1 MSMAI
6 WVKRFAPALLAVT
19 SACTTVGPDY
29 APPALPAGVA
39 NGSTGDFEASASPAI
54 SRAPLPP
61 RWWRL
66 YDEPR
71 LDALVEN
78 ALAANTDLRAA
89 AANLERAQAL
99 TREVRAASG
108 IQTSID
114 GSASVGEASNLGIG
128 NPAGVHDLF
137 SLGGS
142 ISYEVDVVGRIRRA
156 IEAANAD
163 EQVQAAALDLA
174 RTTVAAAVVG
184 AYTEACA
191 AGASLAV
198 ADHSVTLQRR
208 SLSLTERG
216 VQGGLFPPIDAIR
229 SRALLAQL
237 EAALPGYAAAR
248 RIALYRLAVLQGR
261 APQDYPA
268 DLADCASIPSLDQ
281 PIPAGDGAALIR
293 RRPDIRQAERQLAA
307 ATARIGVET
316 AGLYPTVSLGASAG
330 TTSRTIEGL
339 VSDSA
344 LQFSIGPLISWSFPN
359 RSVARARIDQASA
372 TAKAALAEF
381 DGAVLRTL
389 QEAESALTQYAHDL
403 DENARLRAARDRS
416 REAAGMQT
424 KLARG
429 GAVSSLEVLDVER
442 TLASA
447 EAALAV
453 SNAKLA
459 SDRVR
464 IFLALG
470 GGWEASGP

>member
-1 MSMAI
+1 M
-6 WVKRFAPALLAVT
+6 WVRRLVPALLVVT

-39 NGSTGDFEASASPAI
+39 NGAADDFEASGSPAI
-54 SRAPLPP
+54 SRAPLPA

-66 YDEPR
+66 YQEPR
-71 LDALVEN
+71 LDALVED

-99 TREVRAASG
+99 TREVRAAAG
-108 IQTSID
+108 VQTSLD
-114 GSASVGEASNLGIG
+114 GSASVGETSNLGIG

-156 IEAANAD
+156 IEAVTAD
-163 EQVQAAALDLA
+163 EQAEAAALDLA

-184 AYTEACA
+184 AYTDACA

-198 ADHSVTLQRR
+198 AEHSVTLQRR
-208 SLSLTERG
+208 SLELTERG
-216 VQGGLFPPIDAIR
+216 IRGGIFPTIDATR
-229 SRALLAQL
+229 SGALLAQL
-237 EAALPGYAAAR
+237 EAAVPGYTAAR
-248 RIALYRLAVLQGR
+248 RIALYRLAVLLGR

-268 DLADCASIPSLDQ
+268 DLADCASIPSLDR
-281 PIPAGDGAALIR
+281 PIPAGDGVALIR

-316 AGLYPTVSLGASAG
+316 AALYPTIGLGASAG

-344 LQFSIGPLISWSFPN
+344 LNFSVGPVISWSFPN
-359 RSVARARIDQASA
+359 RNIARARIEQANA
-372 TAKAALAEF
+372 TARAALAGF
-381 DGAVLRTL
+381 DGTVLQALGET
-389 QEAESALTQYAHDL
+389 ESALTQYAHDL
-403 DENARLRAARDRS
+403 DENARLRIARDRN
-416 REAAGMQT
+416 REAASLQT
-424 KLARG
+424 RLARG
-429 GAVSSLEVLDVER
+429 GAASSLESLDVER

-447 EAALAV
+447 EAALAA
-453 SNAKLA
+453 SDAELA

-470 GGWEASGP
+470 GGWEAGGA